1 MTIAPG
7 VGTGRGTALPA
18 ASAGENLRLTLTYFL
33 PNYLKGVFRSRPR
46 IAALVARA
54 DTARRAPETM
64 RRLRRRHGRG
74 PVLVRGAAGPTLLV
88 LDADDARQVLSGPVA
103 VYAVDTWEKVSGFA
117 PVQPE
122 SLVASHGRQ
131 RIVRRLFNDAVL
143 DTGCPV
149 HRLADRFLRVTG
161 EEAAALLGPGAV
173 AGLRPEALRESF
185 ERVGRRCFLGEAA
198 ADDEEFSRLLGELLA
213 EANWMGARRWRAG
226 RTRRLRRRMMQRQ
239 ARYLYEAD
247 PRSLAGLFAA
257 APRGPETAPEC
268 QVSHWFM
275 ALGALTAVTV
285 QTLALLATHPRHHE
299 RVMEEIRA
307 ADRTHGPRTVPGFL
321 GMPYLR
327 ACVQEAARLWPPVT
341 GLARRT
347 TGETRWRDAVAPGG
361 VNVFVP
367 AAFHARD
374 GERLDY
380 AHRFAPEKWL
390 DGSAERDWAVAPFS
404 RGEAQCSG
412 MELALQLATG
422 FVAELLRGGEL
433 AVAGVRLGPGRPLP
447 YAFDTSRLRIGIRA
461 PRTTE
466 AATAEARATES
477 RTPEESA

>member
-1 MTIAPG
+1 MSHLYSYSAPG

-18 ASAGENLRLTLTYFL
+18 ASAGENLRLTLVYFL

-46 IAALVARA
+46 MAALLARA
-54 DTARRAPETM
+54 DTARRGLEAM
-64 RRLRRRHGRG
+64 RRMRRKYGRG
-74 PVLVRGAAGPTLLV
+74 PVMVRGAAGPTLLV
-88 LDADDARQVLSGPVA
+88 LDADDARQVLSGPVG

-117 PVQPE
+117 AVQPE
-122 SLVASHGRQ
+122 TLVASHGRQ
-131 RIVRRLFNDAVL
+131 RAVRRMFNDAVL
-143 DTGCPV
+143 DAGCPV
-149 HRLADRFLRVTG
+149 HRLADRFLRVAG
-161 EEAAALLGPGAV
+161 EEAAALMGPEA
-173 AGLRPEALRESF
+173 ANGLRPEALREGF

-198 ADDEEFSRLLGELLA
+198 ADDEEFSRLLSELLA
-213 EANWMGARRWRAG
+213 EANWMGARRWR
-226 RTRRLRRRMMQRQ
+226 TRRARRVRRKMMQRQ

-275 ALGALTAVTV
+275 ALGALSAVTV

-299 RVMEEIRA
+299 RALQEIRA

-347 TGETRWRDAVAPGG
+347 TGETRWRDSIAPGG
-361 VNVFVP
+361 VNVLVP
-367 AAFHARD
+367 TAFHARD
-374 GERLDY
+374 GERIEY

-390 DGSAERDWAVAPFS
+390 DGTAERDWAVSPFS

-412 MELALQLATG
+412 MELGLQLATA
-422 FVAELLRGGEL
+422 FVAELLRDSEM
-433 AVAGVRLGPGRPLP
+433 AVAGVRLGPGYPLP
-447 YAFDTSRLRIGIRA
+447 HTFDTSRLRIGIR
-461 PRTTE
+461 
-466 AATAEARATES
+466 TA
-477 RTPEESA
+477 RTPEEGA

>member
-1 MTIAPG
+1 MSHLYSYSAPG
-7 VGTGRGTALPA
+7 VGTGRGTALPT
-18 ASAGENLRLTLTYFL
+18 ASAGENLRLTLVYFL

-46 IAALVARA
+46 IAALLARA
-54 DTARRAPETM
+54 DTSRHGLEAM
-64 RRLRRRHGRG
+64 RRMRRRYGRG
-74 PVLVRGAAGPTLLV
+74 PVMVRGAAGPTLLV
-88 LDADDARQVLSGPVA
+88 LDADDARQVLSGPVG

-117 PVQPE
+117 AVQPE
-122 SLVASHGRQ
+122 TLVASHGRQ
-131 RIVRRLFNDAVL
+131 RVVRRMFNDAVL
-143 DTGCPV
+143 DAGCPV
-149 HRLADRFLRVTG
+149 HRLADRFLRVAG
-161 EEAAALLGPGAV
+161 EEAAALLGPEAV
-173 AGLRPEALRESF
+173 AGLRPETLREGF

-198 ADDEEFSRLLGELLA
+198 ADDEEFSRLLAGLLA
-213 EANWMGARRWRAG
+213 EANWMGARRWRAR
-226 RTRRLRRRMMQRQ
+226 RTRRLRRKMMQRQ

-275 ALGALTAVTV
+275 ALGALSAVTA

-299 RVMEEIRA
+299 RAMEEIRA

-347 TGETRWRDAVAPGG
+347 TGETRWRDSVAPGG
-361 VNVFVP
+361 VNVLVP

-374 GERLDY
+374 GERIGY

-390 DGSAERDWAVAPFS
+390 DGTAERDWAVSPFS

-412 MELALQLATG
+412 MELGLQLATA

-433 AVAGVRLGPGRPLP
+433 AVAGVRLGPGDPLP
-447 YAFDTSRLRIGIRA
+447 YTFDTSRLRIGIRA
-461 PRTTE
+461 
-466 AATAEARATES
+466 A
-477 RTPEESA
+477 RTPEEGA